1 MTINERIK
9 ILRTELLPKKLTMD
23 EFGARLGVGRTSIS
37 KIESGENNVSNRM
50 ILSVCREFGVNEEW
64 LRTGSG
70 SPLIEIDQEEELFEA
85 VGRLLAEKPESFRRR
100 VVKMILSLTP
110 DEWEAVEKK
119 MREVFDTEDKGCQ

>member
-9 ILRTELLPKKLTMD
+9 LLRTELLPKKMTMD

-50 ILSVCREFGVNEEW
+50 IVSVCREFGVSEEW
-64 LRTGSG
+64 LRDGSG
-70 SPLIEIDQEEELFEA
+70 QPLIEIDQEAELFEA

-100 VVKMILSLTP
+100 VVKMIMSLTP
-110 DEWEAVEKK
+110 EEWEAVEKK
-119 MREVFDTEDKGCQ
+119 MREVFDTDDNI